1 MVSLRSNFVET
12 GWLEIQRYVPAALLE
27 GIDLEQLEM
36 EEFIQYLAKA
46 RYVAEL
52 EEITMANAIIKA
64 LRPE

>member
-1 MVSLRSNFVET
+1 M
-12 GWLEIQRYVPAALLE
+12 PAALLE

-52 EEITMANAIIKA
+52 EENTMANAIIKA